1 MSHARRL
8 LFVTNFSKY
17 TQRNLQT
24 VRKSKPYRGEF
35 LASSLRLP
43 VAKYGGRQTVTVLAG
58 DGIGPEMME
67 CIKRVFSVSHAPIDF
82 EDIELDSRP
91 GAGDVSM
98 NNAIIAIERN
108 GIALKGNIETKF
120 DDPTVHSRNVE
131 LRTRLDLYA
140 NVLHCQTVRNV
151 PSRHKDIDIVII
163 RENTEG
169 EYSGLEHETVP
180 GVVESLKIVTRR
192 NIERIARFAFD
203 YAVNHG
209 RKKVTAVHKANIM
222 KLGDGLFLRVCKEMA
237 QKEYSQLQFEHM
249 IVDNA
254 SMQMVARPQQFDLML
269 MPNLYGNIISNIA
282 CGLVG
287 GPGLVSGM
295 NIGDHYAV
303 FETGTRNTGTS
314 LVGKDLAN
322 PTAFLRAGVDMLR
335 YLRLNEHAE
344 MIEGAVVRTLEDR
357 QIHTPDLHGQH
368 RTSEFMDSVIADIEE
383 QMKSKH

>member
-91 GAGDVSM
+91 GAGDASM

-357 QIHTPDLHGQH
+357 QIHTPDLHGSH